1 MTGRAATGGMQWQ
14 QGDVRV
20 TLDVTPAEVTAAL
33 SRLWQRISQGVDALA
48 AEEWEQPT
56 RCSEWRVVDVVNHL
70 ADAGA
75 WVTTCMD
82 ALRDGRSTAI
92 FANFDPISV
101 PKRLTDAAD
110 RTPAAAR
117 RRLATAFEGMQARVA
132 GLDEA
137 AMRDIHVETPLG
149 LQPPA
154 VALSHLAWDTWLHER
169 DLFLP
174 LGRKVP
180 ELADDVRLAALYALR
195 MEAYIET
202 LTHREVHAGLVL
214 RGALDETLALDVT
227 AAEVRIEVLRD
238 GEGNGTAPAA
248 RTLLHG
254 DAATVVDALSGRG
267 DVAAALEGPEDVRST
282 ISMMRTFLAGA

>member
-20 TLDVTPAEVTAAL
+20 VLDVAPAEVTAAL
-33 SRLWQRISQGVDALA
+33 SRLWQRISDGVDALA
-48 AEEWEQPT
+48 PEEWEQPT

-70 ADAGA
+70 ADAGL

-92 FANFDPISV
+92 FVNFDPISR
-101 PKRLTDAAD
+101 PKQLTDAAD
-110 RTPAAAR
+110 RTPATAR
-117 RRLATAFEGMQARVA
+117 RRLAEAFDGMRARVA
-132 GLDEA
+132 SLDDAGFRE
-137 AMRDIHVETPLG
+137 IHIETPLG

-169 DLFLP
+169 DMFLP
-174 LGRKVP
+174 LGREVP

-195 MEAYIET
+195 MEAYIQT
-202 LTHREVHAGLVL
+202 LMHREVHAGLAL
-214 RGALDETLALDVT
+214 RGALDETLLLDVT
-227 AAEVRIEVLRD
+227 SAEVRIEVLRD
-238 GEGNGTAPAA
+238 GNGTAPAT
-248 RTLLHG
+248 RTLLHA
-254 DAATVVDALSGRG
+254 DAATAVDALSGRG

-282 ISMMRTFLAGA
+282 MSMMRTFLAGS